1 MKYVLCDEV
10 CRSRQ
15 LVAWFGEETKE
26 NCGICDVCLRG
37 VQPKF
42 APEKAVKTLLE
53 KNAMNPADL
62 VEALSNEGYRDVRET
77 LREMLDKGLIV
88 LTNENTLRLTR

>member
-1 MKYVLCDEV
+1 
-10 CRSRQ
+10 
-15 LVAWFGEETKE
+15 
-26 NCGICDVCLRG
+26 
-37 VQPKF
+37 
-42 APEKAVKTLLE
+42 
-53 KNAMNPADL
+53 MNPADL